1 MATREAKAMLSRMKL
16 TEEAVGVVVDK
27 NGQGIVTN
35 DDFTQLNEKS
45 VEGIFRVLRRPGGT
59 TEGGVQS

>member
-1 MATREAKAMLSRMKL
+1 MLSRMKL

-45 VEGIFRVLRRPGGT
+45 VEGIFWVLRRNLGATAWGCPILGLKC
-59 TEGGVQS
+59 

>member
-1 MATREAKAMLSRMKL
+1 MKL